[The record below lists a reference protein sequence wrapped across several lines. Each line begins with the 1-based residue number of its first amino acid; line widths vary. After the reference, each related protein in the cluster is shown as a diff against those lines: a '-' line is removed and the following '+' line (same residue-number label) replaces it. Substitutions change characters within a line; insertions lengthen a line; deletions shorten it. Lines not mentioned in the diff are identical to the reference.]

1 MKRLPDFITH
11 AHDPRDPNPWLAMYL
26 DQSTPIDDAVKQAW
40 LADSSSRSRQFV
52 LPFVRPFARTM
63 IVLIQVIKVFTP
75 RKLAFSRALHRL
87 LAWGMENFISPEA
100 NWLILRHFH
109 LGSQVLAFIAS
120 NAPVEVPVNPLQPSV
135 VADVREEMF
144 LVHDLNLYNFIIRL
158 NQNLQAAGRKLEY
171 VAQPDLSMVRPPD
184 LRLEDMP
191 DRWRNFLDLQSSIE
205 LFTPIYQALLTDSDF
220 WRATSSLQLDETI
233 GIYVATILDARDHL
247 MLLNN
252 NHPLIPMSTLRA
264 GFRLTLHGL
273 STEMLH
279 AFLMRLQADRASAG
293 TASVQPR
300 GADPGARP
308 SARGATDGFA
318 S

>member
-1 MKRLPDFITH
+1 MKQPPDFLAQ
-11 AHDPRDPNPWLAMYL
+11 AHDPRDPSPWLAMYL
-26 DQSTPIDDAVKQAW
+26 DHSTPIDDAVKQAW

-52 LPFVRPFARTM
+52 LPFVRPLARTT
-63 IVLIQVIKVFTP
+63 IVLIQVIKVLLP
-75 RKLAFSRALHRL
+75 RKLAFSRAMHRL

-109 LGSQVLAFIAS
+109 LGSQVLAFIAK
-120 NAPVEVPVNPLQPSV
+120 NAPVEVPVNPLQPAAI
-135 VADVREEMF
+135 ADVREDMF

-158 NQNLQAAGRKLEY
+158 NQNLQAAGRELEH
-171 VAQPDLSMVRPPD
+171 VVQPDLSMVHQPD

-191 DRWRNFLDLQSSIE
+191 QRRRNFLDLQSSIE

-220 WRATSSLQLDETI
+220 WRATNSLQLDETI
-233 GIYVATILDARDHL
+233 GVYVATILDARDHL

-252 NHPLIPMSTLRA
+252 RHPLIPMSTLRA

-279 AFLMRLQADRASAG
+279 AFLMRLQAGQRAAEATSA
-293 TASVQPR
+293 
-300 GADPGARP
+300 
-308 SARGATDGFA
+308 
-318 S
+318 

>member
-1 MKRLPDFITH
+1 MKQAPDFITQ

-26 DQSTPIDDAVKQAW
+26 DHSTPIDDAVKRAW

-52 LPFVRPFARTM
+52 LPFVRPLARTM
-63 IVLIQVIKVFTP
+63 IVLIQVIKVFLP
-75 RKLAFSRALHRL
+75 RKLAFSRAMHRL

-109 LGSQVLAFIAS
+109 LGSQVLGFIAS
-120 NAPVEVPVNPLQPSV
+120 NAPVEVPVNPLQPAAI
-135 VADVREEMF
+135 ADVREDMF

-158 NQNLQAAGRKLEY
+158 NQNLQAAGRELEY
-171 VAQPDLSMVRPPD
+171 VAQPDLSMIHQPG

-191 DRWRNFLDLQSSIE
+191 QRRRNFMDLQSSIE

-220 WRATSSLQLDETI
+220 WRATNSLQLDETI
-233 GIYVATILDARDHL
+233 GLYVATLLDAREHL
-247 MLLNN
+247 ILLNN
-252 NHPLIPMSTLRA
+252 RHPLIPMSTLRA

-279 AFLMRLQADRASAG
+279 AFLMRLQASQAAAARASA
-293 TASVQPR
+293 
-300 GADPGARP
+300 
-308 SARGATDGFA
+308 
-318 S
+318 

>member
-1 MKRLPDFITH
+1 MKQAPDFITQ

-26 DQSTPIDDAVKQAW
+26 DHSTPIDDAVKQAW

-52 LPFVRPFARTM
+52 LPFVRPLARTL
-63 IVLIQVIKVFTP
+63 IVLIQIIKVFLP
-75 RKLAFSRALHRL
+75 RKLAFSRTMHRM

-109 LGSQVLAFIAS
+109 LGSQVLGFIAG
-120 NAPVEVPVNPLQPSV
+120 NAPVEVPVNPLQPAAI
-135 VADVREEMF
+135 ADVREDMF

-158 NQNLQAAGRKLEY
+158 NQNLQAAGRELEY
-171 VAQPDLSMVRPPD
+171 VAQPDLSMVHQPG

-191 DRWRNFLDLQSSIE
+191 RRWRNFLDLQSSIE

-220 WRATSSLQLDETI
+220 WRATNSLQLDETI
-233 GIYVATILDARDHL
+233 GLYVATLLDAREHL

-252 NHPLIPMSTLRA
+252 RHPLIPMSTLRA

-279 AFLMRLQADRASAG
+279 AFLMRLQANQAAGRAS
-293 TASVQPR
+293 T
-300 GADPGARP
+300 
-308 SARGATDGFA
+308 
-318 S
+318 

>member
-1 MKRLPDFITH
+1 MKQVPDFIAQ

-26 DQSTPIDDAVKQAW
+26 DHSTPIDDAVKQAW
-40 LADSSSRSRQFV
+40 LVDSSSRSRQFV
-52 LPFVRPFARTM
+52 LPFVRPLARTM
-63 IVLIQVIKVFTP
+63 IVLIQVIKVFLP
-75 RKLAFSRALHRL
+75 RKLAFSRAMHRL

-109 LGSQVLAFIAS
+109 LGSQVLGFIAK
-120 NAPVEVPVNPLQPSV
+120 NAPVEVPVNPLQPAAI
-135 VADVREEMF
+135 ADVREDMF

-158 NQNLQAAGRKLEY
+158 NQNLQAAGRELEY
-171 VAQPDLSMVRPPD
+171 VARPDLSMVHQPG

-191 DRWRNFLDLQSSIE
+191 QRRRNFLDLQSSIE

-220 WRATSSLQLDETI
+220 WRATNSLQLDETI
-233 GIYVATILDARDHL
+233 GVYVATLLDAREHL

-252 NHPLIPMSTLRA
+252 RHPLIPMSTLRA

-279 AFLMRLQADRASAG
+279 AFLMRLQASQATAARASA
-293 TASVQPR
+293 
-300 GADPGARP
+300 
-308 SARGATDGFA
+308 
-318 S
+318 

>member
-1 MKRLPDFITH
+1 MKQAPDFITQ

-26 DQSTPIDDAVKQAW
+26 DHSTPIDDAVKQAW

-52 LPFVRPFARTM
+52 LPFVRPLARTM
-63 IVLIQVIKVFTP
+63 IVLIQVIKVFLP
-75 RKLAFSRALHRL
+75 RKLAFSRAMHRL

-109 LGSQVLAFIAS
+109 LGSQVLGFIAS
-120 NAPVEVPVNPLQPSV
+120 NAPVEVPVNPLQPAAI
-135 VADVREEMF
+135 ADVREDMF

-158 NQNLQAAGRKLEY
+158 NQNLQAAGRELEY
-171 VAQPDLSMVRPPD
+171 VAQPDLSMIHQPG

-191 DRWRNFLDLQSSIE
+191 QRRRNFLDLQSSIE

-220 WRATSSLQLDETI
+220 WRATNSLQLDETI
-233 GIYVATILDARDHL
+233 GLYVATLLDAREHL
-247 MLLNN
+247 ILLNN
-252 NHPLIPMSTLRA
+252 RHPLIPMSTLRA

-279 AFLMRLQADRASAG
+279 AFLMRLQASQAAAARASA
-293 TASVQPR
+293 
-300 GADPGARP
+300 
-308 SARGATDGFA
+308 
-318 S
+318 

>member
-1 MKRLPDFITH
+1 MKQPPDFTTQ

-26 DQSTPIDDAVKQAW
+26 DHSTPIDDAVKQAW

-63 IVLIQVIKVFTP
+63 IVLIQVIKVFLP
-75 RKLAFSRALHRL
+75 RKLAFSRAMHRL

-109 LGSQVLAFIAS
+109 LGSQVLGFIGG
-120 NAPVEVPVNPLQPSV
+120 NAPVEVPVNPLQPAAI
-135 VADVREEMF
+135 ADVREDMF

-158 NQNLQAAGRKLEY
+158 NQNLQAAGRELQH
-171 VAQPDLSMVRPPD
+171 VAQPDLSMIHQPS

-191 DRWRNFLDLQSSIE
+191 QRRRNFLDLQSSIE

-220 WRATSSLQLDETI
+220 WRATNSLQLDETI
-233 GIYVATILDARDHL
+233 GVYVATILDARDHL

-252 NHPLIPMSTLRA
+252 RHPLIPMSTLRA

-279 AFLMRLQADRASAG
+279 AFLMRLQASQAEASL
-293 TASVQPR
+293 QPV
-300 GADPGARP
+300 
-308 SARGATDGFA
+308 
-318 S
+318 